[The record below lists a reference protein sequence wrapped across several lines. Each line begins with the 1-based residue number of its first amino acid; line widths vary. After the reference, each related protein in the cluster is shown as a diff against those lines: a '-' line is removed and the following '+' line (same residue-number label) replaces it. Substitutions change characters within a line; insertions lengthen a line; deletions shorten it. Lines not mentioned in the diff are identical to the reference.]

1 MTKATRALLVVLLCA
16 GASALGLAPAAA
28 AGTGLL
34 RLAHLS
40 PDTPAVDVYVDAV
53 ADSDTSITLPGVG
66 YGTVS
71 PYQSV
76 PAGSYTVSMRA
87 AGADPASPPV
97 LSTTVQVD
105 EGSAR
110 TVAGVGYFAS
120 LGLEIID
127 DSLALPASG
136 SSRVRVISAAASA
149 SPLDVALT
157 GGSTLAD
164 GLAFAKKTNYVDV
177 PGGSATLQV
186 GGGTGEPT
194 DLSVDLA
201 AGSVYTVLVLDRP
214 GGGLTLQMAL
224 DAASPGVVP
233 VGGVETGLGGT
244 AGSEGSPWVVPV
256 GIAVVAAVAAGA
268 MRVTTA
274 RRTSSSPRHAA
285 GS

>member
-16 GASALGLAPAAA
+16 GASALGLAPASA

-53 ADSDTSITLPGVG
+53 ADSDTAITLPGVD

-71 PYQSV
+71 DYQSV
-76 PAGSYTVSMRA
+76 PTGSYTVSMRA

-97 LSTTVQVD
+97 LSTTVQID

-127 DSLALPASG
+127 DSLTLPASG
-136 SSRVRVISAAASA
+136 SARVRVISAAATA

-164 GLAFAKKTNYVDV
+164 GLAFAKKTTYVDV
-177 PGGSATLQV
+177 PGGRSTLQV
-186 GGGTGEPT
+186 AGGTGAPT
-194 DLSVDLA
+194 DLSVDLTP
-201 AGSVYTVLVLDRP
+201 GSVYTALVLDRP
-214 GGGLTLQMAL
+214 GGGLTLQLAL

-244 AGSEGSPWVVPV
+244 AEPGGSHWVVPV
-256 GIAVVAAVAAGA
+256 GIVAVAALGA
-268 MRVTTA
+268 VALRVTTA
-274 RRTSSSPRHAA
+274 GRSSSPRHAA